1 MFIYLKILRE
11 SFIQAWQ
18 QLRAN
23 KLRSFLSLLGITIG
37 IFCIISVMSAVDS
50 LESNIRSSFEKLGN
64 DVVYIDKRP
73 WNESPHMN
81 SWKYAARPN
90 PSIRDLE
97 AVQERSTLADKAALA
112 VFMPGR
118 TIKYGSSNVRGA
130 YISGITFDYNRIIQM
145 DIEQGRYFT
154 LFEYNKGLN
163 RAVIG
168 AVVAEELFGDVDPMG
183 KEINIWG
190 QKFTV
195 IGVLKKEGE
204 SLVKIVPFDQAIFIS
219 YNSIK
224 KLINVGSGASWG
236 TMLSVKAK
244 QGGDVDA
251 LTDELT
257 GLMRAHR
264 RIRPKEDSNFAI
276 NQLGILSSLL
286 DSFFRVLNL
295 AGFAIGIF
303 AIFVGIFSVANI
315 MFVSVKERTN
325 IIGVKKALGAK
336 RFFILLEFLNEAVVL
351 CLFGGLLGLGLV
363 FMTVYLIS
371 QAIDFEIFLSLSNIV
386 FGVTLSIV
394 IGILAGVIPAMK
406 AAAMDPVEA
415 MRAK

>member
-73 WNESPHMN
+73 WNESPHQN

-168 AVVAEELFGDVDPMG
+168 AVVAKELFGDVDPMG

-204 SLVKIVPFDQAIFIS
+204 SLIKIVPFDQAIFIS

-264 RIRPKEDSNFAI
+264 RVRPKEDSNFAI

-406 AAAMDPVEA
+406 AAGMDPVEA